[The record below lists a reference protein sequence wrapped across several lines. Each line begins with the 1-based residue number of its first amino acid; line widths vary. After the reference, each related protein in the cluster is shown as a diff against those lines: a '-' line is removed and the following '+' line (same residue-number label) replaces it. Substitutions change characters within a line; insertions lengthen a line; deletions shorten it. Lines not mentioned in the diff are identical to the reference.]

1 MIDVAL
7 ILFAT
12 CKRYTILTYQM
23 EYFDPYFVSRFSIF
37 QIKNFCVQKLICL
50 YLSSLQVS
58 RWKIKTWRLG
68 NEILM
73 TLTISVSGNFKNS
86 LNRVERKSLKV
97 KHGRK
102 KVVRNTT
109 YVLNYFKLAT
119 LNHFVQY

>member
-1 MIDVAL
+1 MIDVVL

-12 CKRYTILTYQM
+12 CKRYTILTYQI

-58 RWKIKTWRLG
+58 TWKIKTWQSG
-68 NEILM
+68 NKFFM
-73 TLTISVSGNFKNS
+73 TLDSSVSGNFKNS

-97 KHGRK
+97 KHGQRK
-102 KVVRNTT
+102 VLRNTT

-119 LNHFVQY
+119 LSHFVSY